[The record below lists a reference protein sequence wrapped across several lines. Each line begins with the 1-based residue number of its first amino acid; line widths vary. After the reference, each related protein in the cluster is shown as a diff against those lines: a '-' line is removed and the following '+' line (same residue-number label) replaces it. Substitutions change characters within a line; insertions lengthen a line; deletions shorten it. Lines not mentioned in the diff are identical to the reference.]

1 LSNDPENFVHEYF
14 SNLKNK
20 IDQTKEEFIQKI
32 EIKHEEIINQVIGL
46 ENECKANVKQKVGD
60 LAKLIKETENKL
72 KKWNESLKLPNFT
85 KDDEWKSVRFDA
97 ANEIQMI
104 KDEMEIYM
112 NDLLA
117 NKDYQFSP
125 IDIKD
130 NNNFRNFYVRKIVKT
145 RKINMVLNNFSSLK
159 SDSLTYNDSNETI
172 INGLPWIIGTKLK
185 LKEDKE
191 YLAFFFGPK
200 K

>member
-32 EIKHEEIINQVIGL
+32 EIKHEEIINQVISL
-46 ENECKANVKQKVGD
+46 ENEFKANVKQKVGD

-72 KKWNESLKLPNFT
+72 KKWNESLKLPDFT
-85 KDDEWKSVRFDA
+85 KDDEWKSMRFDA

-130 NNNFRNFYVRKIVKT
+130 NNNFRNFYVRKIV
-145 RKINMVLNNFSSLK
+145 SSLK
-159 SDSLTYNDSNETI
+159 SDSLTYIEGNEKI
-172 INGLPWIIGTKLK
+172 INCLPWIIGTKLK

>member
-1 LSNDPENFVHEYF
+1 ME
-14 SNLKNK
+14 
-20 IDQTKEEFIQKI
+20 
-32 EIKHEEIINQVIGL
+32 
-46 ENECKANVKQKVGD
+46 
-60 LAKLIKETENKL
+60 
-72 KKWNESLKLPNFT
+72 WNESLKLPDFT
-85 KDDEWKSVRFDA
+85 KDDEWKSMRFDA

-112 NDLLA
+112 NHLLA

-130 NNNFRNFYVRKIVKT
+130 DNNFGNFYVRKIVET

-185 LKEDKE
+185 LKEDK
-191 YLAFFFGPK
+191 
-200 K
+200 